1 MEKYN
6 KRDAQ
11 GRLIDWIM
19 PEVDDDRYYYRVVID
34 REQVYYAS
42 HQEEAFVVLSDLL
55 EARDEWRLQEALDN
69 LEKVD
74 TNLYYNL

>member
-19 PEVDDDRYYYRVVID
+19 PERDDDRMYYRVVID

-42 HQEEAFVVLSDLL
+42 HEEEAFVVLNDLL
-55 EARDEWRLQEALDN
+55 DAREEWRLE
-69 LEKVD
+69 EKIKEF
-74 TNLYYNL
+74 NSN

>member
-6 KRDAQ
+6 KRDAE

-42 HQEEAFVVLSDLL
+42 NREEAFVVLNDLIDAREQWDL
-55 EARDEWRLQEALDN
+55 EGAIQRLN
-69 LEKVD
+69 
-74 TNLYYNL
+74 N

>member
-19 PEVDDDRYYYRVVID
+19 MEVDDDRVYYRVVID

-42 HQEEAFVVLSDLL
+42 HQEEAFVVLNDLL
-55 EARDEWRLQEALDN
+55 EAREEWRLE
-69 LEKVD
+69 EKIKEF
-74 TNLYYNL
+74 NSN

>member
-19 PEVDDDRYYYRVVID
+19 MEVDDDRVYYRVVID

-42 HQEEAFVVLSDLL
+42 HQEEAFVVLNDLL
-55 EARDEWRLQEALDN
+55 DAREEWRLE
-69 LEKVD
+69 EKIKEF
-74 TNLYYNL
+74 NSN